1 VLDQPS
7 DSQIPN
13 IQAVRYELKL
23 TTPAPSD
30 ADAYSK
36 SLADLNKYIHDLPTA
51 KATVQ
56 EANTAYDALRG
67 VGSTAGC
74 H

>member
-1 VLDQPS
+1 MLDQPA

-13 IQAVRYELKL
+13 IEAVRHELKL
-23 TTPAPSD
+23 TTPAPSE
-30 ADAYSK
+30 AGAYAK
-36 SLADLNKYIHDLPTA
+36 SLADLSKYIHDLPSA